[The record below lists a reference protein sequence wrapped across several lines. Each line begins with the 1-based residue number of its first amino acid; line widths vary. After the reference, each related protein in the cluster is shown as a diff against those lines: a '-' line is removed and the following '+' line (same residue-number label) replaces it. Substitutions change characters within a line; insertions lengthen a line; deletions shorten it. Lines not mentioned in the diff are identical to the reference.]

1 MAKSA
6 KAAVRKTKLM
16 PILYQ
21 PPKPNKIT
29 SPKRDSHDM
38 RMGPLTS
45 YIMGPSDIR
54 FETQEQEEKIILFMR
69 QHVIFLVPTIFLAI
83 LLVLA
88 PSVLVPFMLRF
99 MHLPIRLPV
108 GYIIVGTLFWYVA
121 AFGVVLIR
129 FLRWFYNIYI
139 VTDKRVVDIDFVNL
153 LYKEFSEA
161 QLSKIQDMTFKTG
174 GFFSALFNFGN
185 VVIQTAGEL
194 PNFDFESVPNP
205 EKVVQTISELIHKS
219 APSTI

>member
-1 MAKSA
+1 
-6 KAAVRKTKLM
+6 M

-21 PPKPNKIT
+21 PPKPNKPARQKGDT
-29 SPKRDSHDM
+29 HDV

-45 YIMGPSDIR
+45 YIVGPTGIR
-54 FETQEQEEKIILFMR
+54 FETQEQGEKIILFMR
-69 QHVIFLVPTIFLAI
+69 QHVIFLVPTICLAI

-108 GYIIVGTLFWYVA
+108 GYVIVGTLFWYVVT
-121 AFGVVLIR
+121 FGVVLIR
-129 FLRWFYNIYI
+129 FLRWFFNIYI
-139 VTDKRVVDIDFVNL
+139 VTDKRVVDIDFVHL

-174 GFFSALFNFGN
+174 GFFSTIFNYGN

-205 EKVVQTISELIHKS
+205 EKVVQTISGLIHKS
-219 APSTI
+219 TSSTI